1 MNMQKALDLIQLAKS
16 YQCKLF
22 ITPPDQLRWSSPVM
36 PPQEFIEELKANKR
50 VLLEYFKQTDRDLST
65 LVKRAFDGY
74 RWLLDRKKLHYRYNG
89 IPMLNAR
96 ISVTEWRSTV
106 TQVLK
111 VNDAELDIIESLLI
125 QGEHLKYADTA
136 KAFLTTFE
144 EEQQEYLLDDET
156 GRAFNNWLNTP
167 REFVFS

>member
-22 ITPPDQLRWSSPVM
+22 IVPPDQLRWASPMM
-36 PPQEFIEELKANKR
+36 PPQELIEELKANKR

-74 RWLLDRKKLHYRYNG
+74 RWLLDRKKQHYHYNG
-89 IPMLNAR
+89 IPMSDVL
-96 ISVTEWRSTV
+96 ITVVEWRSTV
-106 TQVLK
+106 KNVLK
-111 VNDAELDIIESLLI
+111 VNDAELNIIESLLI

-136 KAFLTTFE
+136 KTFLTTFE
-144 EEQQEYLLDDET
+144 EEQQEYLVDDRSGT
-156 GRAFNNWLNTP
+156 AFNNWLNTA

>member
-22 ITPPDQLRWSSPVM
+22 IVPPDQLRWSSPVM
-36 PPQEFIEELKANKR
+36 PPQELIEKLKANKY
-50 VLLEYFKQTDRDLST
+50 VLLEYFKHTSRDLSL

-74 RWLLDRKKLHYRYNG
+74 RWLLDRKKQHNHYNS
-89 IPMLNAR
+89 IPMSDVR
-96 ISVTEWRSTV
+96 ITVVEWRCTV
-106 TQVLK
+106 KNVLK
-111 VNDAELDIIESLLI
+111 VDDTELNIIESLLI

-144 EEQQEYLLDDET
+144 EEKQEYLLDDET
-156 GRAFNNWLNTP
+156 GTAFNHWLNTP
-167 REFVFS
+167 REFVFC

>member
-22 ITPPDQLRWSSPVM
+22 ITPPDQIRWSSPVM
-36 PPQEFIEELKANKR
+36 PPQEFIEELKANKY

-74 RWLLDRKKLHYRYNG
+74 RWLLDCKKQHNHYKA
-89 IPMLNAR
+89 IPISEVR
-96 ISVTEWRSTV
+96 ITVVEWRCTV
-106 TQVLK
+106 KNVLK
-111 VNDAELDIIESLLI
+111 INDAELNIIESLLI

-156 GRAFNNWLNTP
+156 GTAFNNWLNTP

>member
-22 ITPPDQLRWSSPVM
+22 IVPPDQLRWSSPVM

-89 IPMLNAR
+89 IPMMNAR

-106 TQVLK
+106 MQVLK

-125 QGEHLKYADTA
+125 QDNHLIYTDESRSM
-136 KAFLTTFE
+136 FTTPE
-144 EEQQEYLLDDET
+144 QEQQEYLLDDRT
-156 GRAFNNWLNTP
+156 GTAFNNWLNTP